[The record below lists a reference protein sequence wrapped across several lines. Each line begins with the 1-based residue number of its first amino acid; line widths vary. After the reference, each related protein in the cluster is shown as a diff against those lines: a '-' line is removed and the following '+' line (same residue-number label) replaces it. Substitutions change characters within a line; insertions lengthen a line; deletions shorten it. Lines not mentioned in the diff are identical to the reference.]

1 MCTIVINCEDS
12 CNRLLLGFANTTR
25 DSSAATTYKL
35 WCKLNGENEVGD
47 SGAVVLNCELE
58 ELLGWYCLGICNEEV
73 SLARYLNEP
82 GALEE
87 ERWETLH
94 WEEPEKETIP
104 CWWIVNKDDPDKKKP
119 PTLLARSIA
128 LVRIEL
134 CHNRVAL
141 TSKLRKEHDRRE
153 ANNSTA
159 VDILRKNQG
168 LWDSVGGPPPEE
180 LKRPSGANMERAQEC
195 SDALQHMYAVD
206 DRDGY
211 PEFAQEISKA
221 VSMLSSVEWEDIRKE
236 KFFLTPRALY
246 DELARTA
253 DSLNSRMAAED
264 TRRHQWLAA
273 AEASQS
279 TSLSGKRPKMGSA

>member
-1 MCTIVINCEDS
+1 M
-12 CNRLLLGFANTTR
+12 
-25 DSSAATTYKL
+25 
-35 WCKLNGENEVGD
+35 
-47 SGAVVLNCELE
+47 
-58 ELLGWYCLGICNEEV
+58 
-73 SLARYLNEP
+73 
-82 GALEE
+82 
-87 ERWETLH
+87 H